1 MRKRL
6 SAFAWAL
13 TLALAAA
20 GTASA
25 GAVLDR
31 IQKNGE
37 LVVGV
42 SGDQPPLNATA
53 RDGRI
58 IGLEADIASRLA
70 ADMGLKLR
78 ISTIPF
84 ADLLPALSEGKIDLI
99 LSGMTMT
106 TKRNLKVA
114 FAGPYY
120 VTGKAFL
127 TKQKTIAALKNADGI
142 DSPEYTVAALKGS
155 TSQLYVEKILPKA
168 KLVPTVNY
176 EEALNLVLLDKAH
189 VMVADYHFCAVA
201 VARHKEKG
209 LTTVDAPFTFD
220 PIGIAMPDGD
230 PLLHNLLQNFLATLA
245 GSGDL
250 KKMTE
255 RWFKDASWLKE
266 LP

>member
-1 MRKRL
+1 MRTTIL
-6 SAFAWAL
+6 
-13 TLALAAA
+13 LALATAFTLSSVRAVHA
-20 GTASA
+20 GP
-25 GAVLDR
+25 VLDR

-37 LVVGV
+37 LVVGM
-42 SGDQPPLNATA
+42 SGDQPPLNATT
-53 RDGRI
+53 RDGKI

-70 ADMGLKLR
+70 SDMGVKLR
-78 ISTIPF
+78 LATMPF

-106 TKRNLKVA
+106 TKRNLKMA

-127 TKQKTIAALKNADGI
+127 TKQKTIASLKNADGI
-142 DSPEYTVAALKGS
+142 DAPEYTVAALKGS
-155 TSQLYVEKILPKA
+155 TSQAYVEKVLPKA
-168 KLVPTVNY
+168 KLVPTTNY
-176 EEALNLVLLDKAH
+176 DEGLALVLQDKAH
-189 VMVADYHFCAVA
+189 VMVADFHFCAVA
-201 VARHKEKG
+201 AARYKEKG
-209 LTTVDAPFTFD
+209 LTTVEAPFTFD
-220 PIGIAMPDGD
+220 PIGIAMQDGD
-230 PLLHNLLQNFLATLA
+230 PLLPNLLQNFIASLA